1 MRRLTVAYELKDEAT
16 AFLMHDGEYCQT
28 NTWTTNTNEIAEMFK
43 TLHIAVG
50 KLGASTT
57 GVSQP
62 LDAGKLFCS
71 VRQEV
76 NKHHIDGPHLIRLD
90 ALKRDIQEVIEA
102 HRTACS
108 S

>member
-1 MRRLTVAYELKDEAT
+1 MED
-16 AFLMHDGEYCQT
+16 
-28 NTWTTNTNEIAEMFK
+28 TNELAEMFK
-43 TLHIAVG
+43 MLHIAVG

-76 NKHHIDGPHLIRLD
+76 KKQHYDGPHLLGLN
-90 ALKRDIQEVIEA
+90 ALKEDIEDVIEA
-102 HRTACS
+102 HITTYNSQKVRNKS
-108 S
+108 V